1 MGEVTTSAAGVEG
14 SPAHQA
20 GVTPTSGPR
29 DRADPR
35 GGESGPYFGMTQRK
49 SVFVCKERVRRE
61 VPGLSNFFFFILK
74 LAAFLI

>member
-1 MGEVTTSAAGVEG
+1 MGEVTTSAAGAEG

-20 GVTPTSGPR
+20 GATPTSGPR
-29 DRADPR
+29 DRANPK

-61 VPGLSNFFFFILK
+61 VPGLSNFFFFPS
-74 LAAFLI
+74 